1 MIRLASRAENEQ
13 AWFEARREGFTA
25 SDANRLLTTS
35 GRTAILREKIT
46 GERPDL
52 SRVRAVQWGAAREAA
67 VMAWVADHFDI
78 PANDAVWAGGNPLHR
93 ATPDGLLVEDGKA
106 VAGAEVKCSGH
117 AMDPGEYVAQIQWQ
131 MHVFALDR
139 WLLVWEQHDGN
150 YPDPIPL
157 GEPQWMWI
165 ERDQDLIDQLIR
177 EADNLLAE
185 VAQSTPADLEPTI
198 LDEADEIAYYAGEVL
213 AGRDV
218 EAMGKADKE
227 AAWAKL
233 LALLAGR
240 PAEQWVSDQVQ
251 VTWSYPAPR
260 QTSVIDLK
268 AMEAD
273 KPKLVAQ
280 YRALE
285 AKHTIKTAGVSA
297 PKLTITR
304 KGES

>member
-1 MIRLASRAENEQ
+1 MIRLASRSEDEES
-13 AWFEARREGFTA
+13 WFQARRDGFTA
-25 SDANRLLTTS
+25 SDANAVLTPS
-35 GRTAILREKIT
+35 GRRRIVREKVT
-46 GERPDL
+46 GERADL
-52 SRVRAVQWGAAREAA
+52 SRSQAVRWGKAREAA
-67 VMAWVADHFDI
+67 VMIWVGDHFDI
-78 PANDAVWAGGNPLHR
+78 PANDAVWAGENSLHR
-93 ATPDGLLVEDGKA
+93 ATPDGLLVEDGRA

-117 AMDPGEYVAQIQWQ
+117 AMDPGEYLSQIQWQ
-131 MHVFALDR
+131 MHVFGLDR

-150 YPDPIPL
+150 YPDPTPL
-157 GEPQWMWI
+157 GAPTWVWI

-177 EADNLLAE
+177 EADSLLAE
-185 VAQSTPADLEPTI
+185 VATSSPADLEPTI

-218 EAMGKADKE
+218 EGMGKADKE

-240 PAEQWVSDQVQ
+240 PAEQWVSAEAQ

-260 QTSVIDLK
+260 QTSVVDLK